1 MHEQR
6 VPPVKPCQKF
16 YLLGLTARADVT
28 GVGPV
33 RLRRK
38 TGLRL
43 VKRQVVQAALDP
55 EDRKR
60 AGDDLGDWRP
70 PALLKRNLCG
80 RVGYKRQAV
89 RLDKARDFIFPLD
102 RCLVCTVL
110 EFPQETGV
118 QADEVTLEI

>member
-1 MHEQR
+1 M
-6 VPPVKPCQKF
+6 
-16 YLLGLTARADVT
+16 GLSESADVPS
-28 GVGPV
+28 VGSFRLGCEARLHPV
-33 RLRRK
+33 DRR
-38 TGLRL
+38 
-43 VKRQVVQAALDP
+43 VKYVVPDP
-55 EDRKR
+55 ESRKR

-118 QADEVTLEI
+118 QANEVTLEI